1 MEHPFVVRRR
11 RNPLEVRQL
20 LERFDQSGLTAV
32 AFAKNEGLHMS
43 TFYRQLRR
51 RSRRLADAQNPA
63 NHSAKVDFVEVDTTT
78 SLSPKKAKILPR
90 HPLSPPNSAYRIS
103 LRAWPQIFSANDCR
117 QSGYPHLSG
126 HHANRYAQGF

>member
-1 MEHPFVVRRR
+1 MEHPSVVRRR
-11 RNPLEVRQL
+11 RNPLEVPQL

-103 LRAWPQIFSANDCR
+103 LRADAVLEIPSGFHTREAEFLLRAAANIFCK
-117 QSGYPHLSG
+117 
-126 HHANRYAQGF
+126 

>member
-20 LERFDQSGLTAV
+20 LERFDQSGLSAV

-103 LRAWPQIFSANDCR
+103 LRADAVLEIPSGFHTREAEFLLRVAVNIFCK
-117 QSGYPHLSG
+117 
-126 HHANRYAQGF
+126 

>member
-20 LERFDQSGLTAV
+20 LERFDQSGLSAV

-51 RSRRLADAQNPA
+51 RSRRPADAQSLA
-63 NHSAKVDFVEVDTTT
+63 NQPPKVGFVEVDTTT
-78 SLSPKKAKILPR
+78 
-90 HPLSPPNSAYRIS
+90 
-103 LRAWPQIFSANDCR
+103 
-117 QSGYPHLSG
+117 
-126 HHANRYAQGF
+126 

>member
-11 RNPLEVRQL
+11 RNPLEVSQL
-20 LERFDQSGLTAV
+20 LERFDQSGVSAV
-32 AFAKNEGLHMS
+32 EFAKNEGLHMS

-103 LRAWPQIFSANDCR
+103 LRADAVLEIPSGFHTREAEFLLCVAANIFCK
-117 QSGYPHLSG
+117 
-126 HHANRYAQGF
+126 